1 MELFNDINNRSSLKS
16 GHSWKSMPKKI
27 RELKVILRQAG
38 FECKR
43 IRGSHERWIHAGLPE
58 LPITLAG
65 KDSQDAKPY
74 LEKLV
79 NAALQPIR

>member
-1 MELFNDINNRSSLKS
+1 
-16 GHSWKSMPKKI
+16 MPKKI
-27 RELKVILRQAG
+27 RELKKMLRQAG
-38 FECKR
+38 FDCKR
-43 IRGSHERWIHAGLPE
+43 IRGSHERWIHSALPE

-79 NAALQPIR
+79 NTALQKLKEKE

>member
-1 MELFNDINNRSSLKS
+1 
-16 GHSWKSMPKKI
+16 MPKKI
-27 RELKVILRQAG
+27 RELKAILGKAG
-38 FECKR
+38 FECVR
-43 IRGSHERWIHAGLPE
+43 IRGSHERWMHPDVPE

-79 NAALQPIR
+79 KDALQQLEAQESDDEPT

>member
-1 MELFNDINNRSSLKS
+1 
-16 GHSWKSMPKKI
+16 MPKKI
-27 RELKVILRQAG
+27 RELKAMLQKAG

-43 IRGSHERWIHAGLPE
+43 IRGSHERWIHPDLPE

-79 NAALQPIR
+79 NTALEKLDNPELEE

>member
-1 MELFNDINNRSSLKS
+1 M
-16 GHSWKSMPKKI
+16 
-27 RELKVILRQAG
+27 LRKAG
-38 FECKR
+38 FDCKR
-43 IRGSHERWIHAGLPE
+43 IRGSHERWVHPDLPA

-79 NAALQPIR
+79 KTALQRLDEKEQGN

>member
-1 MELFNDINNRSSLKS
+1 
-16 GHSWKSMPKKI
+16 MPKKI
-27 RELKVILRQAG
+27 KELKAMLRQAG

-43 IRGSHERWIHAGLPE
+43 IRGSHERWMHPNLKE

-79 NAALQPIR
+79 DAALQKLDEKEQGNEST

>member
-1 MELFNDINNRSSLKS
+1 
-16 GHSWKSMPKKI
+16 MPKKI
-27 RELKVILRQAG
+27 RELKAILRKAG
-38 FECKR
+38 FECVR
-43 IRGSHERWIHAGLPE
+43 IRGSHERWMHPDVPE

-79 NAALQPIR
+79 KDALQQLETQESDDEPT

>member
-1 MELFNDINNRSSLKS
+1 
-16 GHSWKSMPKKI
+16 MPKKV
-27 RELKVILRQAG
+27 RELKAILRQAG

-43 IRGSHERWIHAGLPE
+43 IRGSHERWIHPGLPE

-79 NAALQPIR
+79 NTALQQLDEKEQKEQKEQDE

>member
-1 MELFNDINNRSSLKS
+1 MHPD
-16 GHSWKSMPKKI
+16 
-27 RELKVILRQAG
+27 V
-38 FECKR
+38 
-43 IRGSHERWIHAGLPE
+43 PE

-79 NAALQPIR
+79 KDALQQLETQESDDEAT

>member
-1 MELFNDINNRSSLKS
+1 MHL
-16 GHSWKSMPKKI
+16 
-27 RELKVILRQAG
+27 
-38 FECKR
+38 
-43 IRGSHERWIHAGLPE
+43 GLPE

-79 NAALQPIR
+79 NTALLRLEEKEQDK

>member
-1 MELFNDINNRSSLKS
+1 
-16 GHSWKSMPKKI
+16 MPKKI
-27 RELKVILRQAG
+27 RELKAMLRKAG

-43 IRGSHERWIHAGLPE
+43 TRGSHERWIHPDLPE

-65 KDSQDAKPY
+65 KDSQDARAY

-79 NAALQPIR
+79 TTALQKLDEKEQDK